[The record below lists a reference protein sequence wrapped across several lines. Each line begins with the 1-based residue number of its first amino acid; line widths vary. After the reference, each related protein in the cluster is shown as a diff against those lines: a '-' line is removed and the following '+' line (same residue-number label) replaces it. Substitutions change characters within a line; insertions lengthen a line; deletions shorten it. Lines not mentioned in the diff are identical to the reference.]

1 MLGLSSGSELGVV
14 QPSGQTRWGPVVVVM
29 GTRYLAFQYVAQR
42 VLALDG
48 HPSGGAGSDSDD
60 WLKDSRSPS
69 QISGRRLSAGLLGRG
84 RLRSD
89 YRRSQRVFRFLL
101 QFDRTRRCL
110 RAELLGSA
118 RGHLRRFEHRSRL
131 AGPRRSGRRSQPAR
145 LSAPTRSPP
154 RSPRALAHP
163 ISARPVALPPTGLL
177 TERVRGRASAGSR
190 WKDRRRP
197 PRCPRAALLGNGLSA
212 AFDKTPPR

>member
-1 MLGLSSGSELGVV
+1 MV
-14 QPSGQTRWGPVVVVM
+14 QGGRAF
-29 GTRYLAFQYVAQR
+29 LAFQHVAQR

-60 WLKDSRSPS
+60 WLKDSRSTS

-110 RAELLGSA
+110 RAVLGGIASPSPVPS
-118 RGHLRRFEHRSRL
+118 LS
-131 AGPRRSGRRSQPAR
+131 R
-145 LSAPTRSPP
+145 LSAPTRSHPKQPP
-154 RSPRALAHP
+154 RSSPPCLRAARCPPPNGPVLPRAKSEGRADFC
-163 ISARPVALPPTGLL
+163 ARW
-177 TERVRGRASAGSR
+177 RVRGA
-190 WKDRRRP
+190 P
-197 PRCPRAALLGNGLSA
+197 PISPRAALSGTALLRIDEELTA
-212 AFDKTPPR
+212 AGEIDQAAGQIDHPPAVDCPQTA

>member
-1 MLGLSSGSELGVV
+1 MAFFAMRKNAMGGA
-14 QPSGQTRWGPVVVVM
+14 VM
-29 GTRYLAFQYVAQR
+29 GRETRDRTFQHVAQR

-84 RLRSD
+84 RLRND

-110 RAELLGSA
+110 RAVLG
-118 RGHLRRFEHRSRL
+118 GL
-131 AGPRRSGRRSQPAR
+131 AFPVP
-145 LSAPTRSPP
+145 SPP
-154 RSPRALAHP
+154 PPIAFYPKGQPQEASPKSP
-163 ISARPVALPPTGLL
+163 
-177 TERVRGRASAGSR
+177 
-190 WKDRRRP
+190 
-197 PRCPRAALLGNGLSA
+197 
-212 AFDKTPPR
+212 